1 MISDNAVAA
10 LIGLIYKVLSLI
22 SNGEKVLTSVI
33 MLISTSV
40 YDSILI
46 SIVPSSNVTSFVHHA
61 QKCFL

>member
-10 LIGLIYKVLSLI
+10 FIGLIYKILSLI
-22 SNGEKVLTSVI
+22 SNDDKALASDI

-46 SIVPSSNVTSFVHHA
+46 SVVPSSNVTSFVHHA
-61 QKCFL
+61 QKCF